1 MRLSIIVAVSENG
14 IIGKDN
20 QLIWHLPADLKFF
33 KETTK
38 GHAVI
43 MGRKNFESI
52 PEKFRPLPGRT
63 NIIVSRDR
71 NYKADG
77 CILVHSIEDAIAYAK
92 SINEEEAFII
102 GGGEIYK
109 QSMDLID
116 CLYITRVHSNF
127 DGDTYFKPDLRLWKK
142 ISERHYRA
150 DDNNKHSHTYEFYK
164 KA

>member
-38 GHAVI
+38 GRAVI

-92 SINEEEAFII
+92 SINEEERNEFKVSIFTSSLD
-102 GGGEIYK
+102 EVES
-109 QSMDLID
+109 QQ
-116 CLYITRVHSNF
+116 LYFQTMGTPAN
-127 DGDTYFKPDLRLWKK
+127 D
-142 ISERHYRA
+142 
-150 DDNNKHSHTYEFYK
+150 
-164 KA
+164 